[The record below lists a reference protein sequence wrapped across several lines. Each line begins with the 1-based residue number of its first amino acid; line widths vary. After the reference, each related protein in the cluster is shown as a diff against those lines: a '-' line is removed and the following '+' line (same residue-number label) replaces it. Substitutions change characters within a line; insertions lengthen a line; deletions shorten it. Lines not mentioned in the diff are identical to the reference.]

1 MRRLKKGIEI
11 MESMTRLEHV
21 LGHAKLCDFSSK
33 HIRNFQ
39 FQLTMYSILTWVFS
53 KKTQSICKR
62 YPYLEAALQSAP
74 WPMPGLTSCVLWTG
88 GFLRTFPLLLSPEAA
103 APCAGPA
110 PDPLLLL
117 SCTVMDVIPRRFLV

>member
-1 MRRLKKGIEI
+1 

-39 FQLTMYSILTWVFS
+39 FQLTMFNILTWVFS
-53 KKTQSICKR
+53 KQTQSICKR

-88 GFLRTFPLLLSPEAA
+88 GFLRTFHLLSPESA

-117 SCTVMDVIPRRFLV
+117 SCTVMEVIPRKFLVQQK